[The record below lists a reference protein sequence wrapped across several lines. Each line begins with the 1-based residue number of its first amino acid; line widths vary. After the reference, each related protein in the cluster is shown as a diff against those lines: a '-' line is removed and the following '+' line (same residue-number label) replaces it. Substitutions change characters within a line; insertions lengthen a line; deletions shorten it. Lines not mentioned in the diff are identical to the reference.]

1 MEFLKFIIIY
11 TLLTVSIIGYG
22 LIFSKK
28 FTSFNNFQYE
38 NISIGYVGLF
48 GIFFSII
55 ISYLT
60 NLFFPHNNLHNL
72 FYIFIGIFFFFLLQ
86 NKVKK
91 QFISKYFI
99 FSYLISFLAIFYF
112 KSHDDFSY
120 YHLSL
125 INNITEN
132 KIEFGLSHFD
142 IAFNHVS
149 SLFYF
154 HSLFKTLFTG
164 DYYYQIGQLS
174 IVIFVNTIL
183 LENIFKKNSSKS
195 LDISFFLSI
204 FLLILIN
211 IFFYRLAE
219 HGTDRSAQILFFLAF
234 VLVINLINKNKI
246 EKKIFELLII
256 IFSLIISI
264 KSFYILYSVLFFI
277 IYFKFFKITETF
289 KIFSVFPVTYFSLLI
304 ISLMIISN
312 VAASGCLLYPIS
324 FTCFESF
331 FWGYGKDQVV
341 GAMQWYEIWS
351 KSGATPNYRVDNFD
365 EYLRNFNWVSNWV
378 DKYFFNKFSDFL
390 LGVIFSIF
398 ILYLCFIPKNIN
410 LKNFKKYFIIY
421 FILILLLIEWFWNHP
436 ALRYGGFVLV
446 FLIMTFPFAVLF
458 LNQKFSF
465 KKKLTQIKL
474 ILLIVFVVF
483 SFRNANRLINEYNI
497 YNYNFLK
504 NPNYSIDRNF
514 YTMQNAKKKIFKD
527 PSKCEEKNSLGKIR
541 CKKILNYNFYYKSK
555 N

>member
-1 MEFLKFIIIY
+1 MEFLKFLIIY
-11 TLLTVSIIGYG
+11 ALLTISILGYG

-28 FTSFNNFQYE
+28 FTRYNNFQ
-38 NISIGYVGLF
+38 NSKISIGYVGLF

-60 NLFFPHNNLHNL
+60 NFFSPHNNLHNL
-72 FYIFIGIFFFFLLQ
+72 LFIFIGIIFFSFYI
-86 NKVKK
+86 KK
-91 QFISKYFI
+91 INTKIISNFFI
-99 FSYLISFLAIFYF
+99 FSYLISLLAVFYF

-132 KIEFGLSHFD
+132 KIEFGISHFE

-154 HSLFKTLFTG
+154 HSLFKTDLTG
-164 DYYYQIGQLS
+164 DYFYQVGQLS

-183 LENIFKKNSSKS
+183 LENILKKKFSKY
-195 LDISFFLSI
+195 LDISFFLNI
-204 FLLILIN
+204 FLLIFIN

-219 HGTDRSAQILFFLAF
+219 HGTDRSAQILFFLCF
-234 VLVINLINKNKI
+234 ILIIELIQKNKI
-246 EKKIFELLII
+246 EKNIFELLII
-256 IFSLIISI
+256 IFTLIISI
-264 KSFYILYSVLFFI
+264 KSFYILYSVLFLVI
-277 IYFKFFKITETF
+277 YLKYFKLKEAL
-289 KIFSVFPVTYFSLLI
+289 KIFSNFPVTYFGLLI
-304 ISLMIISN
+304 ICLVVISN

-331 FWGYGKDQVV
+331 FWGYGKDKVV

-351 KSGATPNYRVDNFD
+351 KAGATPNYRVDNFE
-365 EYLRNFNWVSNWV
+365 EYLKDFNWISNWI

-390 LGVIFSIF
+390 LGLLFSIF
-398 ILYLCFIPKNIN
+398 VLFIGFWPKKIN
-410 LKNFKKYFIIY
+410 LKNFKKFLFVYI
-421 FILILLLIEWFWNHP
+421 ILILLLLEWFLNHP

-446 FLIMTFPFAVLF
+446 FLIMTFPFAILF
-458 LNQKFSF
+458 SNQKFIY
-465 KKKLTQIKL
+465 KKKFLQIKL
-474 ILLIVFVVF
+474 ILLIIFVVF
-483 SFRNANRLINEYNI
+483 SGRNIDRLINEYNI

-504 NPNYSIDRNF
+504 DPNYLIDSNF
-514 YTMQNAKKKIFKD
+514 YTMKNAKKKRFKS
-527 PSKCEEKNSLGKIR
+527 PENCNENNSLDVIKCRKIF
-541 CKKILNYNFYYKSK
+541 NYNFYYKYK